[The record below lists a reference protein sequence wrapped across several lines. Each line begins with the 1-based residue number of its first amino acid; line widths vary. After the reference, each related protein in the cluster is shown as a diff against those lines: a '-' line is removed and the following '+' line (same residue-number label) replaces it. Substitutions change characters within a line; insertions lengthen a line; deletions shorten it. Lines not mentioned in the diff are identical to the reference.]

1 MRSKLTF
8 DELMV
13 THKARKPKD
22 EEHRIQCACVRWFR
36 LQYPQ
41 LNGRLFAVPNGGR
54 RDAIT
59 AAKLKAEGVIAGVSD
74 LILLKS
80 NHDYGALLI
89 EMKTL
94 KGRQRDSQKQWQN
107 LVCADEEYKYVVCHS
122 FDDFKREVDDYLKT
136 NE

>member
-54 RDAIT
+54 RDVTT

-94 KGRQRDSQKQWQN
+94 KGRQRDSQNQWQN